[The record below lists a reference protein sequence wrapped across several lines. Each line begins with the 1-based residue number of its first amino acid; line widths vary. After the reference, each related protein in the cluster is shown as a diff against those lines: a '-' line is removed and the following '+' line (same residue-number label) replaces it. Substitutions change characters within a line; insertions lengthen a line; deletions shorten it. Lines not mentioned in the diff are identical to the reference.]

1 MNTKIWLEELSF
13 GSNFGN
19 LRAFGSNRFWYY
31 FLAHTFKINSS
42 NGSRDIAKSLKIS
55 FGSSFVNLRAFGSK
69 FWQFRFPVYAFQT
82 KKTAL
87 DYLYPFLSFSV
98 HNFCARSDG
107 RTDGQTFFEKVFFFL
122 ADQEYI
128 YMSIP
133 ISTISQISPP
143 FWPKLAYLF
152 SNKTGE
158 LKSNKWHFSGISAY
172 FSVFWC
178 TLP

>member
-19 LRAFGSNRFWYY
+19 LRAIGFNRVWCY
-31 FLAHTFKINSS
+31 FLVHTFKIKKFESISS

-69 FWQFRFPVYAFQT
+69 FWQFRFPVYTFQT

-98 HNFCARSDG
+98 HNFCARTDG
-107 RTDGQTFFEKVFFFL
+107 RRDIFWKSLISSSWSRIYIHVYTYLDYFSNFTPILTKV
-122 ADQEYI
+122 
-128 YMSIP
+128 SIP
-133 ISTISQISPP
+133 FFQ
-143 FWPKLAYLF
+143 W
-152 SNKTGE
+152 
-158 LKSNKWHFSGISAY
+158 KWVY
-172 FSVFWC
+172 
-178 TLP
+178 

>member
-19 LRAFGSNRFWYY
+19 LRAFGSNRFWCY
-31 FLAHTFKINSS
+31 FLVHTFKIKKFESISS

-69 FWQFRFPVYAFQT
+69 VWQFRFPVYTFQT

-98 HNFCARSDG
+98 HNFCARTDG
-107 RTDGQTFFEKVFFFL
+107 RTDRHFSKKFSFFFL
-122 ADQEYI
+122 IKNI
-128 YMSIP
+128 YTCLYLS
-133 ISTISQISPP
+133 
-143 FWPKLAYLF
+143 KLVYLF
-152 SNKTGE
+152 C
-158 LKSNKWHFSGISAY
+158 SGNGY
-172 FSVFWC
+172 EK
-178 TLP
+178 